1 MEYEYMVTLHGN
13 KEKLK
18 WAEGVIEAATFNTS
32 TEMEDFLQ
40 EYDVSVPQGYEDVNC
55 YHLFLLTILFCRADE
70 KEVVVGGVSSG
81 FLSGCKIIR
90 DGVLEVHCRIA
101 GDGDGFFNSLVEHS
115 DYLEFYTIGEECT
128 VTLHGNAEK
137 LRWAENI
144 IERAIKDTSSE
155 IGNFLVEYGI
165 TVSDFCFDVSCNA
178 LILLVY
184 LFCKEG
190 VEENFSN
197 DTFYD
202 FLVDCSLQNGALR
215 LICRISGDL
224 DGFFIS
230 LVNYSDFLQSYK
242 VEPSEYK

>member
-1 MEYEYMVTLHGN
+1 MEYEYTVILHGD

-18 WAEGVIEAATFNTS
+18 WAEGIIEAATSNTS
-32 TEMEDFLQ
+32 TEMKNFLQ
-40 EYDVSVPQGYEDVNC
+40 AYSVSVPEGYEDINC
-55 YHLFLLTILFCRADE
+55 NHLFLLTMLFCRADE
-70 KEVVVGGVSSG
+70 KEVAAKEAGHG

-90 DGVLEVHCRIA
+90 DGVLEVYCRIA

-115 DYLEFYTIGEECT
+115 DYLEFYAIGEECT
-128 VTLHGNAEK
+128 ITLHGNAEK
-137 LRWAENI
+137 LRWAGNI

-165 TVSDFCFDVSCNA
+165 TVPDFCFDVSCSA

-190 VEENFSN
+190 AEENFAC
-197 DTFYD
+197 DALYD
-202 FLVDCSLQNGALR
+202 FLVDCSLQNDALR

-224 DGFFIS
+224 DGFFNS
-230 LVNYSDFLQSYK
+230 LVDYSDYLQSYK